1 MAEVGRGEA
10 AATGCG
16 ANIGG
21 CAGGVGPWTD
31 IAAGGGFGGAKLGMG
46 VDRGGGGEAGL
57 LAHVRDTD
65 WGLEV
70 GNSWIGGAGAGG
82 AGVEKKVMGLEK
94 IPALAGGPRSWCGV
108 LGGPP
113 GKPKL

>member
-1 MAEVGRGEA
+1 VGRGEA
-10 AATGCG
+10 EATGGG

-31 IAAGGGFGGAKLGMG
+31 IAAGGLGGAKLGMG

-70 GNSWIGGAGAGG
+70 GNSWIVGAGAGAGG

-113 GKPKL
+113 AKPKL